1 MKESDIG
8 DTEEELLINIST
20 NWTGHQKL
28 LLHATNILYNVSKT
42 LNTPKLGRFSNLI
55 LGLILVVDMSHGSNP
70 LSKLILNL
78 ILILILNLIFNWIL
92 NWTLVFPRRTELYA
106 FYPRK
111 TWKSENTEKATVR
124 FAGLVIP
131 HYQFNIIIVFVFGCS
146 LTDRANLVFH

>member
-28 LLHATNILYNVSKT
+28 LFHATNILYNVSQK

-55 LGLILVVDMSHGSNP
+55 LGLILVVEISHGSNLPSNLTLVLILVVDMSHGSNP

-92 NWTLVFPRRTELYA
+92 NWTLVFPRRTELSA

-124 FAGLVIP
+124 FCRSIDPTLSI
-131 HYQFNIIIVFVFGCS
+131 
-146 LTDRANLVFH
+146 